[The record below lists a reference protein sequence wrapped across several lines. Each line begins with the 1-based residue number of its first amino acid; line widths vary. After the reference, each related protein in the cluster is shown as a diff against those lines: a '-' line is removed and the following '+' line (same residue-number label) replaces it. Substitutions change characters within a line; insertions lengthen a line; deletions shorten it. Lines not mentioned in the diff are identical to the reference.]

1 MRHRCA
7 RKELGSETHA
17 DVASVIQA
25 PVTVEGKSKVFSL
38 ATGIFSPQ
46 KAKRRREN
54 GASNEAC
61 QEREREWKRIKLLWL
76 HDEQINENEWLLLS
90 EKICKFAAE
99 TIFLCSHTYGNIAFI
114 GNG

>member
-38 ATGIFSPQ
+38 ATGIFSP
-46 KAKRRREN
+46 KKLSVEEKMEHPTKLAKN
-54 GASNEAC
+54 ANESGG
-61 QEREREWKRIKLLWL
+61 E
-76 HDEQINENEWLLLS
+76 
-90 EKICKFAAE
+90 
-99 TIFLCSHTYGNIAFI
+99 
-114 GNG
+114 